1 MNTSISDVVQAQPEL
16 PSANELFHDEVFEAG
31 TEMKQD
37 QVKNI
42 VKESD
47 ELEKY
52 LGKKSTGIS
61 SYTRKNSVN
70 ENEDRPVKNE
80 KLSPMWKL
88 TLCVKKAQ
96 KTNYS
101 EIAAKIRKDKIIYT
115 EIGNSIKNPDVP
127 LSDPRKKDIMEISS
141 KNNQKISEKFEN
153 FKNETISHITEEQD
167 MDLHLYLSDDD
178 DEIFSVDESEENL
191 NDEQRIKSVC

>member
-1 MNTSISDVVQAQPEL
+1 MNSSISNVVQAQPEL
-16 PSANELFHDEVFEAG
+16 PTVNELFHDGVFEPG
-31 TEMKQD
+31 MEMKQEH
-37 QVKNI
+37 VKSI

-80 KLSPMWKL
+80 KLSSPMWKL

-115 EIGNSIKNPDVP
+115 TEIGDSIKNPDVP
-127 LSDPRKKDIMEISS
+127 LSDPRKKDLG
-141 KNNQKISEKFEN
+141 NNQRISEN
-153 FKNETISHITEEQD
+153 FKNDTISHITEEQE

-178 DEIFSVDESEENL
+178 EEIFSVDESEENL
-191 NDEQRIKSVC
+191 KDEQRIKSLC